1 MARLEGKVALIS
13 GAGRGIG
20 AAIARTMVGEGAKV
34 VVGQRNDAEGQA
46 MADEL
51 GPAATFVHLDVTRP
65 AEWATA
71 VATTVATY
79 GTLNVLVNN
88 AGIAT
93 YGPIDKYSHADWDA
107 TIAIDLTGVFNGIQA
122 AIPALKQAGGG
133 SIVNISSIAGLWGV
147 AGGPGYVAA
156 KFGVRGLTKAA
167 ALDLGKYGIRVNSVH
182 PGFVHT
188 ARRPKVLSSR
198 AVPWGGAP
206 TRARSPTWSCSWRA
220 MSPRSRPDPS
230 SSPTAVRPPGTPP
243 PSSRIEGEASG

>member
-1 MARLEGKVALIS
+1 MARLDGKVALIS

-20 AAIARTMVGEGAKV
+20 AAIARAMVAEGAKV

-65 AEWATA
+65 SEWATA
-71 VATTVATY
+71 VTTTVATY

-93 YGPIDKYSHADWDA
+93 YGPIDTYSHADWDA
-107 TIAIDLTGVFNGIQA
+107 TIAIDLTGVFHGIQA
-122 AIPALKQAGGG
+122 AVPALKQAGGG

-188 ARRPKVLSSR
+188 AQTAKGPVQ
-198 AVPWGGAP
+198 PGGALGRGGEP
-206 TRARSPTWSCSWRA
+206 SEIASLVVFLASDESSFSTGSEFVADGGETA
-220 MSPRSRPDPS
+220 GDTATHQPD
-230 SSPTAVRPPGTPP
+230 
-243 PSSRIEGEASG
+243 